1 MVISNIKVKVY
12 VATVSPSCKCTAILQ
27 LERTSVYFFCVQS
40 TQYNR
45 TEELTLFSY
54 SLYLSNNNHTQT
66 FSYFELFK
74 SQQGGLKWDDFY
86 RSFNACA
93 LFKS

>member
-1 MVISNIKVKVY
+1 MLPLLVLH
-12 VATVSPSCKCTAILQ
+12 VSVLQ
-27 LERTSVYFFCVQS
+27 YCSWKERVFIFFCVQS

-45 TEELTLFSY
+45 SEELTLFSY

>member
-27 LERTSVYFFCVQS
+27 LERTSVNFFCVQS

-54 SLYLSNNNHTQT
+54 SLY
-66 FSYFELFK
+66 
-74 SQQGGLKWDDFY
+74 
-86 RSFNACA
+86 
-93 LFKS
+93 